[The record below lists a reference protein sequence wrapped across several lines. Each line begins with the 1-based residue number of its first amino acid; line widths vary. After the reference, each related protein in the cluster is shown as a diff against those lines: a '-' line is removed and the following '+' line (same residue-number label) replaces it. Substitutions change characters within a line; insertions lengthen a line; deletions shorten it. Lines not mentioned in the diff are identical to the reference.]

1 MAKDL
6 TEKIESGHPHDV
18 TARLPTG
25 YEGDNIPEEFSIPPC
40 GIEDIDRSVFTL
52 FDKVIKF
59 NFKSRAGNV
68 DHVPVIFAGG
78 ERFGML
84 KSRKPLRDSNGV
96 LILPLIAIVRDSID
110 QSETAGGMRGI
121 GQDTGDFVI
130 RTRLDKMDRRHQN
143 LRNKLG
149 LQNQVDVAAPSH
161 ETTRTTTVNGT
172 TVGTLGT
179 RSATGARKWDLS
191 RGEVL
196 SPDLSDNIVE
206 VITIPF
212 PEFFSVKYT
221 ITFWTQYLEQM
232 NSLLEQLMAA
242 YHAQGNQ
249 FKLETPKGYWFVG
262 FVDDEVTSDS
272 NFSDYTDEERVVK
285 YTITMRTSGYL
296 VAPRREGQ
304 RSPFRRYLSAP
315 SIEFVTRDAPSGL
328 ESTSPYGAGS
338 GDPEKFTLSD
348 TDLLDKM
355 GGEAIGRNHSPF
367 GVGKLVENPFTGKQE
382 RQFLRVKTRYQRQGE
397 SVLVPTDDDIDFP
410 IEEP

>member
-6 TEKIESGHPHDV
+6 SEDIVSGHPHDV
-18 TARLPTG
+18 TSRLPTG
-25 YEGDNIPEEFSIPPC
+25 LAGDNIPEDFSIPPC

-59 NFKSRAGNV
+59 NFKNRAGSV
-68 DHVPVIFAGG
+68 EHVPVVFAGG

-96 LILPLIAIVRDSID
+96 LILPLIAIVRDGID

-143 LRNKLG
+143 LRNKLA
-149 LQNQVDVAAPSH
+149 LKNQTNVAAASH
-161 ETTRTTTVNGT
+161 DTVRTATESGT
-172 TVGTLGT
+172 EVGTLGT
-179 RSATGARKWDLS
+179 RSAVGAKKWDLS
-191 RGEVL
+191 KGEVL

-206 VITIPF
+206 VITVPF
-212 PEFFSVKYT
+212 PEFFAVKYT

-232 NSLLEQLMAA
+232 NALVEQLMSS

-262 FVDDEVTSDS
+262 FVDDDMSSDS
-272 NFSDYTDEERVVK
+272 NFSDYTDEERIVK

-296 VAPRREGQ
+296 IASKREGQ

-315 SIEFVTRDAPSGL
+315 SIEFILRDAPTGL
-328 ESTSPYGAGS
+328 ESTSPYGPGT

-355 GGEAIGRNHSPF
+355 GGEAIGRNHSPY
-367 GVGKLVENPFTGKQE
+367 GVGELVQDPFTGKTE
-382 RQFLRVKTRYQRQGE
+382 RKFLRVKTRYQRQGE
-397 SVLVPTDDDIDFP
+397 SILIPTDDEIDFP
-410 IEEP
+410 FEEP